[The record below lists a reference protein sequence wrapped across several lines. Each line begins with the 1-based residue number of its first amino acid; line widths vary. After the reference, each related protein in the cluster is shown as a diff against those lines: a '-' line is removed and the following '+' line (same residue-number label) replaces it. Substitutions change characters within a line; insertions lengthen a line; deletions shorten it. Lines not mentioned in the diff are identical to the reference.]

1 MSKTYSF
8 ILQTILILIGLGI
21 QMMPIIKSWAPSI
34 IICSIAVLWFIIT
47 MIYWA
52 CKRKPPIQIV
62 HSEVG
67 IDMDSKIPE
76 IIIFLT
82 FLSEKDVSLDK
93 LIQLSLS
100 DKITKKIK
108 LVIDF
113 NPYFYLGSERS
124 LFLKSGK
131 AEITNDRRVMSFHTK
146 NNKKIE
152 KAIHVLRQGIRDGQ
166 YSIKY
171 KTVEGRAY
179 IYKGK
184 KH

>member
-1 MSKTYSF
+1 
-8 ILQTILILIGLGI
+8 
-21 QMMPIIKSWAPSI
+21 
-34 IICSIAVLWFIIT
+34 

-82 FLSEKDVSLDK
+82 FLSEKDVSLDR

-113 NPYFYLGSERS
+113 NPYFYLGSERCQLPPS
-124 LFLKSGK
+124 
-131 AEITNDRRVMSFHTK
+131 MSHPSPQTLT
-146 NNKKIE
+146 
-152 KAIHVLRQGIRDGQ
+152 HP
-166 YSIKY
+166 
-171 KTVEGRAY
+171 VE
-179 IYKGK
+179 
-184 KH
+184 